1 MPGQVSPLQT
11 ANQSLSSNRT
21 YLARLGV
28 LLGMST
34 TEATVASHNIPLPSD
49 LAFSLASPPNHT
61 AARPVVQPLSSGTA
75 CARLSPAPESL

>member
-11 ANQSLSSNRT
+11 VNQSLSSSRT

-28 LLGMST
+28 LLGVST

-49 LAFSLASPPNHT
+49 LAFSLASPPT
-61 AARPVVQPLSSGTA
+61 AEQPVLSCQPLSWGTA